1 MARLALLL
9 VAMLTAAT
17 AADAHVGIGAT
28 HGFGHGFAH
37 PIGGIDHVLVM
48 VAVGLLAARLGG
60 RALWA
65 VPLSFVA
72 TMAAGAA
79 IAMAG
84 MALPFAET
92 AIALSVAVLGLAVA
106 TRLSLPTL
114 AAMALVGLFALFH
127 GHVHGAEMPQ
137 TASGLAYGAGFVL
150 ATASLHAVGIGLG
163 LAIYR
168 PGDRPGDRHGAAFG
182 RRVAQAA
189 GSAMA
194 AIGLLMLAGIG

>member
-1 MARLALLL
+1 
-9 VAMLTAAT
+9 
-17 AADAHVGIGAT
+17 
-28 HGFGHGFAH
+28 
-37 PIGGIDHVLVM
+37 
-48 VAVGLLAARLGG
+48 
-60 RALWA
+60 
-65 VPLSFVA
+65 
-72 TMAAGAA
+72 
-79 IAMAG
+79 
-84 MALPFAET
+84 
-92 AIALSVAVLGLAVA
+92 
-106 TRLSLPTL
+106 
-114 AAMALVGLFALFH
+114 MALVGLFALFH

-168 PGDRPGDRHGAAFG
+168 PGDRLGDRHGSAFG